1 MKSILIIGTSIVNL
15 ALIAYSI
22 FIYNE
27 RKYRLVTRKLLTFL
41 TIGVLLDIT
50 ATTCMIIGS
59 SKSPFTVHGIL
70 GYSSL
75 TAIFIDAV
83 LVWRYKMKQGINC
96 AISNAIHAYSLIAY
110 VWWILAYITGA
121 MLVFLFR

>member
-1 MKSILIIGTSIVNL
+1 MKLILIIGTSIVNL

-22 FIYNE
+22 FIYQE
-27 RKYRLVTRKLLTFL
+27 RKYRLVTRKLLIFL

-59 SKSPFTVHGIL
+59 SKSPFTMHGIL

-75 TAIFIDAV
+75 TAMFIDAV
-83 LVWRYKMKQGINC
+83 LIWRNKIKQGINA
-96 AISNAIHAYSLIAY
+96 AISNAIHNYSLIAY
-110 VWWILAYITGA
+110 IWWILAYITGA
-121 MLVFLFR
+121 LLVLVFR